1 MDHLEK
7 LISYHSDLQS
17 GNLRPV
23 MVKKLM
29 EKHAGVWVS
38 GQIIPELHDYD
49 GLSCSDNYL
58 AWVDGRFDL
67 VCYLNGDVDKSWH
80 SETREICIPGI
91 DYYLLAPPIPS

>member
-38 GQIIPELHDYD
+38 GLSGELKVVTLILPRKTEKPYR
-49 GLSCSDNYL
+49 N
-58 AWVDGRFDL
+58 
-67 VCYLNGDVDKSWH
+67 
-80 SETREICIPGI
+80 
-91 DYYLLAPPIPS
+91 